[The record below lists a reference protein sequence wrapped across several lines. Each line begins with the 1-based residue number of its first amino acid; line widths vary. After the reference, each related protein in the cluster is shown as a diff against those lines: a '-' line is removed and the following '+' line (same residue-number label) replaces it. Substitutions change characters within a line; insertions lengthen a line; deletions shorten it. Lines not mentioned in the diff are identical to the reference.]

1 MVGHSGFPLEQ
12 ELLLKLAK
20 IAPKL
25 EMVFI
30 DTRSDFALNH
40 PLPQEAGLDSLEC
53 MRIHEEGSDE
63 KCNGFQIKV
72 AINTKIYC
80 NLVYR
85 CCP

>member
-53 MRIHEEGSDE
+53 MRIMRR
-63 KCNGFQIKV
+63 V
-72 AINTKIYC
+72 AMRSAMDFKSKLPSIQKFIVT
-80 NLVYR
+80 
-85 CCP
+85 